1 MQTVITASQYEIER
15 GKPIPSKNHAFVQ
28 TRLIVAFATQFTQYQ
43 VLSELSLQLGTS
55 EKVPDL
61 AIFENIKFT
70 PGNDEI
76 RVEQIPLTVIEILSY
91 NGFIEDLIANKNAY
105 FENGIGS
112 YWLVLPDLKS
122 IYVFSSPFESEVY
135 THKDILKDEIL
146 GIELELKGIFG

>member
-1 MQTVITASQYEIER
+1 MATTIIQSDYERER
-15 GKPIPSKNHAFVQ
+15 GKPTPSKNHAFVQ

-61 AIFENIKFT
+61 AIFKNIQFT

-76 RVEQIPLTVIEILSY
+76 RVEQTPLAVIEILSPKQ
-91 NGFIEDLIANKNAY
+91 NLGDLLAKAHTY

-135 THKDILKDEIL
+135 THKDILKDEVL